1 MLVPKYI
8 ISKRYYFVQ
17 KITFSNWLRNN
28 FVRETQIKAIDDI
41 LASTTEITWM
51 DSSQKKNRESLVHE
65 NTVKNTVHSMRKD
78 IQAKVRKEYIN
89 PKKTTQYPTNKMLTS
104 KTIEICKIMNKLRI
118 EELYSNMERNIATVC
133 EKKEIEKLKWSKG
146 NHFPHLFK

>member
-8 ISKRYYFVQ
+8 ISKWYYFVQ

-51 DSSQKKNRESLVHE
+51 DSSQKNRESLVHE
-65 NTVKNTVHSMRKD
+65 NTVKNALYEKGYTSKGQKRIYK
-78 IQAKVRKEYIN
+78 
-89 PKKTTQYPTNKMLTS
+89 PKKTTPIPNQQNADQQ
-104 KTIEICKIMNKLRI
+104 NH
-118 EELYSNMERNIATVC
+118 RN
-133 EKKEIEKLKWSKG
+133 LQ
-146 NHFPHLFK
+146 NHE